1 MNIRIEHNGHEMTE
15 LFEEQIQTKVGKLEH
30 HYNNIID
37 AIVYLHEERE
47 TKEVEIK
54 LIVKD
59 DTLFVKESSDTF
71 LNALEDS
78 VKSMQARLKKY
89 KERTL
94 KNI

>member
-1 MNIRIEHNGHEMTE
+1 MNIHIEHNGYEMNDHLE
-15 LFEEQIQTKVGKLEH
+15 AQIQTKVGKLEH
-30 HYNNIID
+30 HYNNIMD
-37 AIVYLHEERE
+37 VIVYLHEERE
-47 TKEVEIK
+47 IKQVELK
-54 LIVKD
+54 LIVKE

-78 VKSMQARLKKY
+78 VKTMQLRLKKY

>member
-1 MNIRIEHNGHEMTE
+1 MNIRIEHNGHEMNE
-15 LFEEQIQTKVGKLEH
+15 QFEEQIQTKVGKLEH
-30 HYNNIID
+30 LYNNIID
-37 AIVYLHEERE
+37 AIVYLHVERE
-47 TKEVEIK
+47 IKHVEIK

>member
-1 MNIRIEHNGHEMTE
+1 MNIRIEHNGHEVNE
-15 LFEEQIQTKVGKLEH
+15 QFEEQIQTKVSKLEH

-37 AIVYLHEERE
+37 AVVFLHEERQI
-47 TKEVEIK
+47 KQVEIK

-78 VKSMQARLKKY
+78 VKAMQARLKKY

>member
-1 MNIRIEHNGHEMTE
+1 MNIRIEHNGSEMTDH
-15 LFEEQIQTKVGKLEH
+15 LEEQIQTKVGKLEH
-30 HYNNIID
+30 HFNHIMD

-47 TKEVEIK
+47 SKQVELK

-71 LNALEDS
+71 LNALEDT
-78 VKSMQARLKKY
+78 VKSMQLRLKKY